1 MTYTFTTFITDTI
14 NEPWSKGTAVILVQ
28 VFYVVMLFL
37 VVRDLF
43 LVALMALGLL
53 TPPASVRACNW
64 TAALV
69 TRYRQLGAVLFL

>member
-37 VVRDLF
+37 VVR
-43 LVALMALGLL
+43 
-53 TPPASVRACNW
+53 
-64 TAALV
+64 
-69 TRYRQLGAVLFL
+69 VLRKESRNEE